1 MEAHEYA
8 NIFPMMNEAEF
19 DELCRDMA
27 EHGYRPENPIITYQG
42 KILDGRNRFKATEQV
57 GVLPMFVE
65 FGGDDPLNFVLSQ
78 NLHRRHL
85 NSSQRAI
92 AALEVERI
100 YGERAKE
107 KQGQRT
113 DILEIIPKSEPV
125 HAAKEAA
132 KITGTNPRYIT
143 DAKRIQEEAPEMIPA
158 IMAGETNIPQ
168 VMRQLRREDKIE
180 QILDYSR
187 ENESLDIYRKF
198 NVICA
203 DPPWRYDFSGTENRE
218 IENQYPTMTV
228 EEICNLHVPAAV
240 DCVLFLWATSP
251 KLREALQVIEAWK
264 FEYKTNMVWVK
275 DKIGMG
281 YYARQQ
287 HELILIATKGNLP
300 TPLPADRP
308 SSIIEAPRTG
318 HSEKPQE
325 LYDLILKM
333 YPQYGKPLE
342 MFARQERPGW
352 FVWGNEV

>member
-132 KITGTNPRYIT
+132 KITGNNFIGFELDQTSAETARE
-143 DAKRIQEEAPEMIPA
+143 RILNAERGYKVKQCP
-158 IMAGETNIPQ
+158 
-168 VMRQLRREDKIE
+168 
-180 QILDYSR
+180 
-187 ENESLDIYRKF
+187 
-198 NVICA
+198 
-203 DPPWRYDFSGTENRE
+203 
-218 IENQYPTMTV
+218 
-228 EEICNLHVPAAV
+228 
-240 DCVLFLWATSP
+240 LF
-251 KLREALQVIEAWK
+251 Q
-264 FEYKTNMVWVK
+264 N
-275 DKIGMG
+275 
-281 YYARQQ
+281 
-287 HELILIATKGNLP
+287 N
-300 TPLPADRP
+300 
-308 SSIIEAPRTG
+308 
-318 HSEKPQE
+318 
-325 LYDLILKM
+325 
-333 YPQYGKPLE
+333 
-342 MFARQERPGW
+342 
-352 FVWGNEV
+352 N